1 MSEQPLLRMEHI
13 SKSFPGVRA
22 LDDVSLTLHSG
33 EVLALMGENGAG
45 KSTLMK
51 ILSGAYTA
59 DTGKIFING
68 QQVEYDGPSDAMEQ
82 GIRIMY
88 QELNYLPDMSI
99 AENIYLGR
107 WPRKKPFGRIDYGRL
122 RADSV
127 KYLKQVML
135 DNDPFQEVG
144 ELSVAEKQLVEIA
157 KALSGNF
164 KVLIMDEP
172 TSSLNENE
180 TQNLFGIIRKLAA
193 EGKSII
199 YISHRME
206 EVFEIADRVQIM
218 RDGKSVCE
226 SRICD
231 ISRSEIV
238 RMMVGREIK
247 DMYPKLETAKGDV
260 VLQACGLTNEVIK
273 DVSFELHKG
282 EILGMFGLMGAG
294 RTNIV
299 EAIFGARMLSDGEI
313 LVEGKHAEI
322 HSPAD
327 AMRYGL
333 GYLPAERKTDGL
345 LLEHSIAEN
354 IILASLDKRL
364 GSLHMNLDIE
374 DKIAEKWV
382 KELRIKTPGIRTQV
396 GQLSGGNQQKVVLA
410 KALETEPK
418 ILFLNEPTRGIDVG
432 AKVEIYRLMESLC
445 NRGISIVMIS
455 SELPE
460 ILGIADRIMVVCEGR
475 VTGEVQRAAF
485 SAERLM
491 ELAIGGI

>member
-1 MSEQPLLRMEHI
+1 
-13 SKSFPGVRA
+13 
-22 LDDVSLTLHSG
+22 
-33 EVLALMGENGAG
+33 
-45 KSTLMK
+45 
-51 ILSGAYTA
+51 
-59 DTGKIFING
+59 
-68 QQVEYDGPSDAMEQ
+68 
-82 GIRIMY
+82 
-88 QELNYLPDMSI
+88 
-99 AENIYLGR
+99 
-107 WPRKKPFGRIDYGRL
+107 
-122 RADSV
+122 
-127 KYLKQVML
+127 
-135 DNDPFQEVG
+135 
-144 ELSVAEKQLVEIA
+144 
-157 KALSGNF
+157 
-164 KVLIMDEP
+164 
-172 TSSLNENE
+172 
-180 TQNLFGIIRKLAA
+180 
-193 EGKSII
+193 
-199 YISHRME
+199 
-206 EVFEIADRVQIM
+206 
-218 RDGKSVCE
+218 
-226 SRICD
+226 
-231 ISRSEIV
+231 
-238 RMMVGREIK
+238 
-247 DMYPKLETAKGDV
+247 
-260 VLQACGLTNEVIK
+260 
-273 DVSFELHKG
+273 
-282 EILGMFGLMGAG
+282 
-294 RTNIV
+294 
-299 EAIFGARMLSDGEI
+299 MLSDGEI